1 MEHEAPA
8 WALWLEHSALGELLR
23 TSSWLYPA
31 ANVTHVVM
39 MALLVGTIVAL
50 DLRLLG
56 LARGLDPLALDRY
69 LTRFVYL
76 ALPLM
81 LLSGIALFCA
91 DASFVA
97 TNPAFWVKMGLLALA
112 LLNAFAF
119 NLLWRPYL
127 PHWDLA
133 GPIPARLQVALSL
146 LLWPSV
152 AICGRLLAYF

>member
-1 MEHEAPA
+1 MEQEGPA
-8 WALWLEHSALGELLR
+8 WAIWLEHSMLGELLR
-23 TSSWLYPA
+23 TSSWLYPT

-56 LARGLDPLALDRY
+56 LARRLDALALDRY
-69 LTRFVYL
+69 LTRFVHV

-81 LLSGIALFCA
+81 VLSGVGLFAA
-91 DASFVA
+91 DATFAV
-97 TNPAFWVKMGLLALA
+97 TNPAFWVKMALLAAA
-112 LLNAFAF
+112 LTNAAIF
-119 NLLWRPYL
+119 NVLWRPYL
-127 PHWDLA
+127 AHWDLA
-133 GPIPARLQVALSL
+133 APLVARLQAGFSL

>member
-1 MEHEAPA
+1 MEHEAPL
-8 WALWLEHSALGELLR
+8 WAVWLEHSSLGEVLR
-23 TSSWLYPA
+23 SSSWLYPA

-56 LARGLDPLALDRY
+56 LARRLDAAALDRY

-81 LLSGIALFCA
+81 LLTGAALFAA
-91 DASFVA
+91 DATFA
-97 TNPAFWVKMGLLALA
+97 AANPAFWVKMGLLAAA
-112 LLNAFAF
+112 LVNAVAF

-127 PHWDLA
+127 PYWDVA
-133 GPIPARLQVALSL
+133 PPAARLQALLSL
-146 LLWPSV
+146 LLWPAV

>member
-8 WALWLEHSALGELLR
+8 WAYWLEHSTLGELLR
-23 TSSWLYPA
+23 TSSWLYPT

-39 MALLVGTIVAL
+39 MGLLVGTIVAL

-56 LARGLDPLALDRY
+56 LARRLEPLALDRY
-69 LTRFVYL
+69 LTRFVYV

-81 LLSGIALFCA
+81 LLSGISLFAA
-91 DASFVA
+91 DASFA
-97 TNPAFWVKMGLLALA
+97 ITNPAFWVKMGLLALA
-112 LLNAFAF
+112 LINAVLF

-127 PHWDLA
+127 AHWDLA
-133 GPIPARLQVALSL
+133 APLPARLQAGLSL